1 MTLGNW
7 FKNYVYI
14 PLGGNRK
21 GMVRTILNLG
31 IVWILTAFW
40 HGASYNYLLWGLTIF
55 LLIVIEKVILKK
67 FLDKHKFWGHIY
79 MIILIPLTWAIFA
92 INDLE
97 TLKILFGKL
106 FSCNSGL
113 LENDYLKY
121 IGMYGCF
128 IFVGILFSTR
138 LPERIF
144 LRKKTTY
151 MQLVLLILVFWIS
164 IYYVY
169 VGLNNP
175 FLYFSF

>member
-1 MTLGNW
+1 
-7 FKNYVYI
+7 
-14 PLGGNRK
+14 
-21 GMVRTILNLG
+21 
-31 IVWILTAFW
+31 
-40 HGASYNYLLWGLTIF
+40 
-55 LLIVIEKVILKK
+55 
-67 FLDKHKFWGHIY
+67 

-97 TLKILFGKL
+97 TLKILFAKL
-106 FSCNSGL
+106 FSWNSGL

-121 IGMYGCF
+121 IGMYGWF
-128 IFVGILFSTR
+128 ILVGILFSTR